1 MIHLIQSTRSVPNI
15 AVEKEKTKERQQV
28 RPSSLV
34 RRRTIAKTGV
44 GPSMGSSVARFIAP
58 IIVRSGVSKRGEH
71 QPLLYDPDD
80 SGFCR
85 EKDPILVQGVELD
98 LLGAAL

>member
-1 MIHLIQSTRSVPNI
+1 
-15 AVEKEKTKERQQV
+15 
-28 RPSSLV
+28 
-34 RRRTIAKTGV
+34 
-44 GPSMGSSVARFIAP
+44 MGSSVARFIAP

-85 EKDPILVQGVELD
+85 GKVPLLAQGVDLD
-98 LLGAAL
+98 LVGATL

>member
-1 MIHLIQSTRSVPNI
+1 
-15 AVEKEKTKERQQV
+15 
-28 RPSSLV
+28 
-34 RRRTIAKTGV
+34 
-44 GPSMGSSVARFIAP
+44 MGSSVARFIAP

-85 EKDPILVQGVELD
+85 EEKDPILVQGVELD

>member
-1 MIHLIQSTRSVPNI
+1 MPNI
-15 AVEKEKTKERQQV
+15 TEEKKTEERQQV
-28 RPSSLV
+28 RPSPLV
-34 RRRTIAKTGV
+34 RQRTIAKTGV
-44 GPSMGSSVARFIAP
+44 SPSMGSSVAHFIAP

-85 EKDPILVQGVELD
+85 EKDPLLAQGVELD
-98 LLGAAL
+98 LGVAV